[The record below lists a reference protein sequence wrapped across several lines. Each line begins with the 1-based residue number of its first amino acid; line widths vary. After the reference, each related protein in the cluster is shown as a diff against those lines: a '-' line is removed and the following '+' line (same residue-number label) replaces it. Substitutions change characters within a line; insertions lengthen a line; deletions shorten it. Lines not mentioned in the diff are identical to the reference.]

1 MEVLWLLL
9 PTRCPCGVVS
19 LKLLSGR
26 SELRRRHTNC
36 LNYHTW
42 QVHESMTGWN
52 HVKQFS
58 LITWVFFSHG
68 DFALAFM
75 AVDAQSGESVVQ
87 CKMIRNETQE
97 WDGGTE
103 GQNILKCHKTWQ
115 NVTAMKMFC
124 FLKWWIIN
132 MFICL

>member
-1 MEVLWLLL
+1 MKTQKLSKI
-9 PTRCPCGVVS
+9 PY
-19 LKLLSGR
+19 LK
-26 SELRRRHTNC
+26 TN
-36 LNYHTW
+36 W

-97 WDGGTE
+97 
-103 GQNILKCHKTWQ
+103 
-115 NVTAMKMFC
+115 
-124 FLKWWIIN
+124 
-132 MFICL
+132 